1 MQGPSPQHRN
11 LDIDPTDSKASKDIL
26 PSTLD
31 NFSKCEF
38 PEITIDDIKD
48 NNDKMLFYTGL
59 PDYGTYKALF
69 ESLIQ
74 GADKLVLDS
83 SAMKT
88 ETDAKKGGAKR
99 KLRIEDE
106 FFMVLMRLRLGQRF
120 GI

>member
-1 MQGPSPQHRN
+1 
-11 LDIDPTDSKASKDIL
+11 
-26 PSTLD
+26 
-31 NFSKCEF
+31 
-38 PEITIDDIKD
+38 
-48 NNDKMLFYTGL
+48 MLFYTGL

-69 ESLIQ
+69 ESLIQQ

-106 FFMVLMRLRLGQRF
+106 FFYGSHAIKAWSFTQRF